1 MKEFKRKI
9 APHAFFFFAGGF
21 GKEKSVNTFQ
31 CALRLAAVFRF
42 CALRC
47 EAKALKNHTE
57 IPENGIYVSY
67 FQ

>member
-9 APHAFFFFAGGF
+9 APHAFFSSVGGF

-31 CALRLAAVFRF
+31 CALRPAAFFRSYV
-42 CALRC
+42 LRC

-57 IPENGIYVSY
+57 ITENGIYVSY